1 MSDFII
7 KAEDDIGEDF
17 AVAVGA
23 AAFEPFDGGGG
34 VVTVC
39 GEPGGGLCESVV
51 AAFDFEGR
59 RKYHAYA
66 RTCSQRYELLQML
79 AQRKQRFLVHW
90 LFLLPT
96 RCGPA
101 A

>member
-7 KAEDDIGEDF
+7 KAEDNVGEDF
-17 AVAVGA
+17 AVAIGA
-23 AAFEPFDGGGG
+23 LAFELFERRIGI
-34 VVTVC
+34 VTVG
-39 GEPGGGLCESVV
+39 GEPVGGSAKGVV
-51 AAFDFEGR
+51 AALALEGR

-66 RTCSQRYELLQML
+66 RARSQRYELLQMF
-79 AQRKQRFLVHW
+79 AQRKKRFLVHW
-90 LFLLPT
+90 LFLFPT

>member
-7 KAEDDIGEDF
+7 KAEEDIGEDF

-23 AAFEPFDGGGG
+23 SVAEPFCGGVGVMATGFEPVGGPAKG
-34 VVTVC
+34 
-39 GEPGGGLCESVV
+39 VV
-51 AAFDFEGR
+51 AALALEGR
-59 RKYHAYA
+59 RKYHPDA
-66 RTCSQRYELLQML
+66 RARSQRYELLQML
-79 AQRKQRFLVHW
+79 AQCKQRFLVHR